1 MNYGIQISAS
11 GALASIHQ
19 QDALSANLAN
29 INTAGFKPVLAG
41 TMFREAARQEDGLMS
56 MSSDAML
63 EKLGGGVFAAP
74 TMIDFTQG
82 ALDLTG
88 NTLDLA
94 IQGDGFFGV
103 GDPSNPALTRDGR
116 FTLNSSGVLVMTP
129 NGTPVLGEDGSQI
142 KLDLS
147 LGEIEIDSQG
157 VIYQSGA
164 EVDRLMIADV
174 ADRSVLKKQGHGQ
187 FVSKYGAPLTLTE
200 ATGLVKQG
208 ALEQSAVNEV
218 DALMKITAASRA
230 AQGNIG
236 MLQMQN
242 QLNDRAINTFGR
254 IS

>member
-41 TMFREAARQEDGLMS
+41 TMFREAARQEDGLMN
-56 MSSDAML
+56 MPSDALL
-63 EKLGGGVFAAP
+63 ERLGGGVFAAP
-74 TMIDFTQG
+74 TIIDFTQG
-82 ALDLTG
+82 TLDLTG

-103 GDPSNPALTRDGR
+103 GDPSNPSLTRDGR
-116 FTLNSSGVLVMTP
+116 FTLNSEGVLVMSS
-129 NGTPVLGEDGSQI
+129 NGTPVLSEDGGEI
-142 KLDLS
+142 KLDLNY
-147 LGEIEIDSQG
+147 EIEIDSQG
-157 VIYQSGA
+157 VIYQGGA

-174 ADRSVLKKQGHGQ
+174 ADRSVLKKHGHGQ
-187 FVSKYGAPLTLTE
+187 FVSKYGQPLDLIG
-200 ATGLVKQG
+200 AVGLVKQG
-208 ALEQSAVNEV
+208 AIEESAVNEV

-236 MLQMQN
+236 MIQMQN
-242 QLNDRAINTFGR
+242 SLNDRAINTFGR